1 MYFSKIFSTRY
12 SAELIKYNVS
22 IRTHVLEGICIPLD
36 VKHDLAR
43 KATTMMGVS
52 SYILLLA

>member
-1 MYFSKIFSTRY
+1 MYFFQKIAKRY
-12 SAELIKYNVS
+12 SAELSKYNVS

-43 KATTMMGVS
+43 KPTTTMGVS